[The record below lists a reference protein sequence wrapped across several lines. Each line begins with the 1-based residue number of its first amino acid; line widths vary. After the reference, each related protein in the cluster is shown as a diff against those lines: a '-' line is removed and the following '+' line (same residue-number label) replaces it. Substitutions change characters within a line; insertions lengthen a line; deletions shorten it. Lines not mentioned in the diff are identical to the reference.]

1 MYKLGP
7 VGFRPIEESDLETLR
22 LIHND
27 VSTLLQLGN
36 ADLIAPEQQVEWWKS
51 LHRSRSQ
58 WRFSIVELAT
68 GAVIG
73 MMRVGNIEANN
84 RNCEVGLDIHPDH
97 RGRGFGEASYK
108 ALLQYLF
115 EHFNMH
121 MVYLRVA
128 DFNGQ
133 GKRLYEKLHF
143 VETGRYKEY
152 FFRHGKY
159 WDYILMTMT
168 VEDYKRHYPAE

>member
-36 ADLIAPEQQVEWWKS
+36 ADFIDAVGQVEWWKS
-51 LHRSRSQ
+51 LHRSRGQ
-58 WRFSIVELAT
+58 WRFSIVELAS

-73 MMRVGNIEANN
+73 MMRVGNIEMNN
-84 RNCEVGLDIHPDH
+84 RNCEVGLDIHPDY
-97 RGRGFGEASYK
+97 RGRGFGAAAYK

-115 EHFNMH
+115 NDFNMH

-128 DFNGQ
+128 DFNGE
-133 GKRLYEKLHF
+133 GKRLYEKLRF

-152 FFRHGKY
+152 FFRHRKY
-159 WDYILMTMT
+159 WDYVLMTLT
-168 VEDYKRHYPAE
+168 VDDYRRHYGTA